1 MVQRPPQMILRSYT
15 RQVMA
20 REQSNKNQKETVF
33 AHADETNLSSQSY
46 L

>member
-1 MVQRPPQMILRSYT
+1 MVQRPPQMSLRSYT

-33 AHADETNLSSQSY
+33 AHADEANLSSQSY